1 MIETPINPC
10 NPSPC
15 GNNAI
20 CNKHPNSEHVAT
32 CVCPKGYVGDPFLL
46 CRKECVCGQGK
57 RGQDPESFVDKKVD
71 RFKRSGIMN
80 FVGQGRGRFIKR
92 FDSIKKKANLT
103 AEVKQND
110 MSNRTRIKNE
120 PWNPPWITVIHIKIG
135 RKKFMCG
142 GGSIINNYWILS
154 SGHCFCA
161 HLKCKPSEG
170 GHLKIA
176 FKPQDH
182 IRIVTGVKDI
192 DQIYSKK
199 HQVFIPEEI
208 FIHPM

>member
-1 MIETPINPC
+1 
-10 NPSPC
+10 
-15 GNNAI
+15 
-20 CNKHPNSEHVAT
+20 
-32 CVCPKGYVGDPFLL
+32 
-46 CRKECVCGQGK
+46 
-57 RGQDPESFVDKKVD
+57 
-71 RFKRSGIMN
+71 MN

-120 PWNPPWITVIHIKIG
+120 PWNPPWITLIHIKIG

-192 DQIYSKK
+192 DQIHPKK

>member
-1 MIETPINPC
+1 MPTDRPW
-10 NPSPC
+10 
-15 GNNAI
+15 
-20 CNKHPNSEHVAT
+20 VAFIQ
-32 CVCPKGYVGDPFLL
+32 VK
-46 CRKECVCGQGK
+46 KEG
-57 RGQDPESFVDKKVD
+57 S
-71 RFKRSGIMN
+71 
-80 FVGQGRGRFIKR
+80 
-92 FDSIKKKANLT
+92 
-103 AEVKQND
+103 
-110 MSNRTRIKNE
+110 
-120 PWNPPWITVIHIKIG
+120 
-135 RKKFMCG
+135 KFNC

-192 DQIYSKK
+192 DQIHSKK
-199 HQVFIPEEI
+199 NEVFIPEEI